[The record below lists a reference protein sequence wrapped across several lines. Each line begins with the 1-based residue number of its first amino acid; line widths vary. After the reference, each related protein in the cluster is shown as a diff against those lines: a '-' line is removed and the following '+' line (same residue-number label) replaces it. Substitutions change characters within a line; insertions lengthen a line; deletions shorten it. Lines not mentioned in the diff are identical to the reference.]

1 MRKGFYVADLKID
14 TARKGGMGNV
24 KLFAH
29 PWWVNLLLLVP
40 LVAYFLFRR
49 EKPQLTSRE
58 LLTSA
63 MFALSFGF
71 VEGAVAIY
79 LGVAVGL
86 LSGHP
91 GAFSDVVRLSADL
104 HGQQSQPLNNLPL
117 ALLRI
122 EVFREAA
129 SMLMLL
135 SVAILAQHTRRER
148 FAIFLGYLHSG
159 IWGTTWL
166 FGPRSDGLIRSQVP
180 TCCFSSRVPWSSQVW
195 FPLLIRILTGAV
207 ILLTRPRNRTD

>member
-1 MRKGFYVADLKID
+1 
-14 TARKGGMGNV
+14 MGNFR
-24 KLFAH
+24 LLAH

-40 LVAYFLFRR
+40 VVAYFLFRR

-58 LLTSA
+58 LLTSV

-86 LSGHP
+86 LSGHAGP
-91 GAFSDVVRLSADL
+91 LSDVARLSADL
-104 HGQQSQPLNNLPL
+104 HGQQSQPLSNLPPS
-117 ALLRI
+117 LLRV

-135 SVAILAQHTRRER
+135 SVAILAQHKRRER
-148 FAIFLGYLHSG
+148 FAVFLWIFALWDLGYYVALWATVRWPDSP
-159 IWGTTWL
+159 TSADVL
-166 FGPRSDGLIRSQVP
+166 FFIP
-180 TCCFSSRVPWSSQVW
+180 VPWTSQVW
-195 FPLLIRILTGAV
+195 FPLLTSILTVAV
-207 ILLTRPRNRTD
+207 ILLTRPRGRTN

>member
-1 MRKGFYVADLKID
+1 
-14 TARKGGMGNV
+14 MGNF
-24 KLFAH
+24 KLLAH

-49 EKPQLTSRE
+49 EKPQLTSGE

-86 LSGHP
+86 LTGQAGSL
-91 GAFSDVVRLSADL
+91 SDVARLSADL
-104 HGQQSQPLNNLPL
+104 HGQQSQPLNNLPP

-135 SVAILAQHTRRER
+135 SVAILAEQKRGER
-148 FAIFLGYLHSG
+148 FAVFLWIFALWDIGYYAALWTMIRWPYSP
-159 IWGTTWL
+159 TSPDVL
-166 FGPRSDGLIRSQVP
+166 FFIP
-180 TCCFSSRVPWSSQVW
+180 VPWTSQVW
-195 FPLLIRILTGAV
+195 FPILISILTGAV
-207 ILLTRPRNRTD
+207 ILVTRPRNRTD

>member
-1 MRKGFYVADLKID
+1 
-14 TARKGGMGNV
+14 MGNF

-40 LVAYFLFRR
+40 LLAYLVFRR
-49 EKPQLTSRE
+49 KHPRLTSHS
-58 LLTSA
+58 LLA
-63 MFALSFGF
+63 CAVFALSFGF

-86 LSGHP
+86 LSGHAGP
-91 GAFSDVVRLSADL
+91 LANVARLSADL
-104 HGQQSQPLNNLPL
+104 HGPQSQPLNNLPP

-148 FAIFLGYLHSG
+148 FATFLWIFALGDMGYYVALWATVRWPDSL
-159 IWGTTWL
+159 TSADVL
-166 FGPRSDGLIRSQVP
+166 FFIP
-180 TCCFSSRVPWSSQVW
+180 VPWTSQVW
-195 FPLLIRILTGAV
+195 FPLLISILTGAV
-207 ILLTRPRNRTD
+207 ILLTRPRNRTE

>member
-1 MRKGFYVADLKID
+1 
-14 TARKGGMGNV
+14 MGNF

-58 LLTSA
+58 LLTCA

-86 LSGHP
+86 LSEHAGP
-91 GAFSDVVRLSADL
+91 LSDAARLSADL
-104 HGQQSQPLNNLPL
+104 HGQQSQPLNNLPP

-135 SVAILAQHTRRER
+135 SVAILAQHKRRER
-148 FAIFLGYLHSG
+148 FAIFLWIFALWDMGYYMALWATVRWPNSP
-159 IWGTTWL
+159 TSADVL
-166 FGPRSDGLIRSQVP
+166 FFIP
-180 TCCFSSRVPWSSQVW
+180 VPWISQVW
-195 FPLLIRILTGAV
+195 FPLLISILTGAV

>member
-1 MRKGFYVADLKID
+1 MANFRL
-14 TARKGGMGNV
+14 
-24 KLFAH
+24 LAH

-58 LLTSA
+58 LLISA

-86 LSGHP
+86 LSGHAGP
-91 GAFSDVVRLSADL
+91 LSDVARLSADL
-104 HGQQSQPLNNLPL
+104 HGQQSQPLNNLPPS
-117 ALLRI
+117 LLRV
-122 EVFREAA
+122 EGFREAA

-135 SVAILAQHTRRER
+135 SAAILAQHKRRER
-148 FAIFLGYLHSG
+148 FAIFLWIFALWDMGYYVSLWATIRWPDSP
-159 IWGTTWL
+159 TSADVL
-166 FGPRSDGLIRSQVP
+166 FFVPVPWTSQVP
-180 TCCFSSRVPWSSQVW
+180 LVVS
-195 FPLLIRILTGAV
+195 ILTVAV
-207 ILLTRPRNRTD
+207 VLLTRPRRRTD

>member
-1 MRKGFYVADLKID
+1 MANFRL
-14 TARKGGMGNV
+14 
-24 KLFAH
+24 LAH

-58 LLTSA
+58 LLISA

-86 LSGHP
+86 LSGHAGP
-91 GAFSDVVRLSADL
+91 LSDVARLSADL
-104 HGQQSQPLNNLPL
+104 HGQQSQPLNNLPPS
-117 ALLRI
+117 LLRV
-122 EVFREAA
+122 EGFREAA

-135 SVAILAQHTRRER
+135 VATKLGLVRLAEEVTNSAWLGIGFLRKFGSD
-148 FAIFLGYLHSG
+148 FAQMGIGIGGRVTSPPLPHHRTCGSASG
-159 IWGTTWL
+159 G
-166 FGPRSDGLIRSQVP
+166 SAD
-180 TCCFSSRVPWSSQVW
+180 
-195 FPLLIRILTGAV
+195 
-207 ILLTRPRNRTD
+207 

>member
-1 MRKGFYVADLKID
+1 
-14 TARKGGMGNV
+14 MGNF

-58 LLTSA
+58 LLISA

-86 LSGHP
+86 LSGHAGP
-91 GAFSDVVRLSADL
+91 LSDVARLSADL
-104 HGQQSQPLNNLPL
+104 HWQQSQPLSNLPPS
-117 ALLRI
+117 LLKV

-135 SVAILAQHTRRER
+135 SVAILAQHKRRER
-148 FAIFLGYLHSG
+148 FAIFLWIFALWDVGYYVALWATVRWPNSP
-159 IWGTTWL
+159 TSADVL
-166 FGPRSDGLIRSQVP
+166 FFIP
-180 TCCFSSRVPWSSQVW
+180 VPWISQVW
-195 FPLLIRILTGAV
+195 FPLLISILTGAV
-207 ILLTRPRNRTD
+207 ILLTRPRGRIDWR

>member
-1 MRKGFYVADLKID
+1 MANF
-14 TARKGGMGNV
+14 
-24 KLFAH
+24 KLFAD

-58 LLTSA
+58 LQTSA

-86 LSGHP
+86 LSGHAGP
-91 GAFSDVVRLSADL
+91 LSDVARLSAYL
-104 HGQQSQPLNNLPL
+104 HGQQSQPLNNLPPS
-117 ALLRI
+117 LLRV

-135 SVAILAQHTRRER
+135 SVAILAQHKRREG
-148 FAIFLGYLHSG
+148 FAIFLWIFALWDMGYYLALWATVRWPDSP
-159 IWGTTWL
+159 TSADVL
-166 FGPRSDGLIRSQVP
+166 FFVP
-180 TCCFSSRVPWSSQVW
+180 VPWTSQVW
-195 FPLLIRILTGAV
+195 FPLLVSILTVAV
-207 ILLTRPRNRTD
+207 VLLTRPRRRTD

>member
-1 MRKGFYVADLKID
+1 
-14 TARKGGMGNV
+14 MGNF

-58 LLTSA
+58 LLTCA

-79 LGVAVGL
+79 LGVAGGL
-86 LSGHP
+86 LSGHAGP
-91 GAFSDVVRLSADL
+91 FSNVSRLSADL
-104 HGQQSQPLNNLPL
+104 HGQQSQPLNNLPP

-129 SMLMLL
+129 SILMLL
-135 SVAILAQHTRRER
+135 SVAILAQHKRRER
-148 FAIFLGYLHSG
+148 FATFLWIFALWDMGYYVALWATVRWPDSP
-159 IWGTTWL
+159 TSADVL
-166 FGPRSDGLIRSQVP
+166 FFIP
-180 TCCFSSRVPWSSQVW
+180 VPWTSQVW
-195 FPLLIRILTGAV
+195 FPILISILTAAT
-207 ILLTRPRNRTD
+207 ILLTRHRGRTT